1 MAKSTIGGLST
12 GVSVVQH
19 QRTVNAVDFML
30 TVEKTHIRANFKWS
44 AAAAHDSWVWLHR
57 DFQAPQNF
65 PLWKNGSSC
74 IEGKR
79 VLCVCACKRLHNCCC
94 FGPFAAKST
103 QLCITMYDNVWWHA
117 LMSLMISYQGC
128 TINWFR
134 EWPAEAL
141 YSVAKQQLTMN
152 QAWPWSEPARH
163 WRVHGRVDVDDVAR
177 FCSCDKLRQVA
188 TPEWTQCS

>member
-1 MAKSTIGGLST
+1 MKCCCSTWQLSLIA
-12 GVSVVQH
+12 
-19 QRTVNAVDFML
+19 QRFPSSPKL
-30 TVEKTHIRANFKWS
+30 PPVEEWIKLYWRKKGI
-44 AAAAHDSWVWLHR
+44 V
-57 DFQAPQNF
+57 
-65 PLWKNGSSC
+65 
-74 IEGKR
+74 
-79 VLCVCACKRLHNCCC
+79 CVCACKRLHNCCC

-103 QLCITMYDNVWWHA
+103 QLCITMYDDVWWHA